1 MKTLK
6 GIGVYT
12 LVIAGILVVIA
23 GLLVGCMFL
32 MPGFKMFGWAL
43 LAKNNEVET
52 YVGGNDINSGDYTVN
67 IDASLYD
74 LTITLHDGK
83 KVTVSQNDQMYGF
96 YRPESYK
103 EEDFKT
109 KITQDGH
116 TINIVSP
123 KFDNKVA
130 ARKSY
135 LFVKLPQAASNYNLN
150 ITTTSGDITITGTH
164 IENKLK
170 EFPLEDLTIN
180 TNSGDVKF
188 DKLRSVV
195 VDYTDGFKKI
205 DLTKDNPF
213 KDLKL
218 ENVKRYIPFKN
229 ILINSNSGDVD
240 FRFSSESLKPE
251 NAYLVATSFNNL
263 NSVSSAEGLETL
275 LKNEQKITPIII
287 NSKKSDV
294 TFNNVNAKQ
303 FLLNGEDVLLRANNV
318 TSLNE
323 FKFNS
328 PSGLF
333 EIESLDAPMSTI
345 TTNNI
350 GIKLGVIKGELSITT
365 TYGNIEIDETLNN
378 TSLNTV
384 HGNIKVKNAKG
395 SVSAITEFG
404 DIDVSYYGKAYF
416 KNERGSIKV
425 NFVNSDLSN
434 LTGVNLDK
442 EYNKT
447 CDIITG
453 KGVVDATNLTYET
466 TITSNGGRINA
477 QFSEMYEASQ
487 KEENNI
493 GLVVNHKV
501 ILNGGSANI
510 QIPSL
515 KAFMFKGNGNIS
527 GEVGSTVM
535 TANKEYSVVVGE
547 TGSDLL
553 AHFEVDAK
561 GGNANFSTYWKTTD

>member
-425 NFVNSDLSN
+425 NFVNSNLSN

>member
-43 LAKNNEVET
+43 LAKNNDVET
-52 YVGGNDINSGDYTVN
+52 YVGGNDINGGNYTVN

-109 KITQDGH
+109 KIIQDGR

-123 KFDNKVA
+123 KFDNKVT

-170 EFPLEDLTIN
+170 EFPLEELTIN

-213 KDLKL
+213 KGLKL
-218 ENVKRYIPFKN
+218 ENVKRYIPSKN

-251 NAYLVATSFNNL
+251 IVYLVATSFNNI
-263 NSVSSAEGLETL
+263 NSVSSSEGLETL
-275 LKNEQKITPIII
+275 LKDKQKIAPIII

-294 TFNNVNAKQ
+294 TFNNVNAKE
-303 FLLNGEDVLLRANNV
+303 FSLNGEDVLLRANNV

-425 NFVNSDLSN
+425 NFVNSNLSN
-434 LTGVNLDK
+434 LSGVNLDK

-515 KAFMFKGNGNIS
+515 KAFMFKGNGNIG

-535 TANKEYSVVVGE
+535 TANKEYTVVVGE